1 VQEQV
6 VGPYR
11 RTLGR
16 KREGRDGGS
25 ERTRKEEEGRKGGRE
40 KGFKIP
46 KGERR
51 EKRRLG
57 GREER
62 RRGKEGDVP
71 RWRTPMTMR
80 TTRQTTRVKQ
90 KPGLRA
96 YLKARRAACWGC
108 CWKKKRRHD
117 TERTPPPGVG

>member
-1 VQEQV
+1 MEGQNE
-6 VGPYR
+6 R
-11 RTLGR
+11 EKKR
-16 KREGRDGGS
+16 REGR
-25 ERTRKEEEGRKGGRE
+25 EGGRE
-40 KGFKIP
+40 GGFKIP
-46 KGERR
+46 KR
-51 EKRRLG
+51 
-57 GREER
+57 ER